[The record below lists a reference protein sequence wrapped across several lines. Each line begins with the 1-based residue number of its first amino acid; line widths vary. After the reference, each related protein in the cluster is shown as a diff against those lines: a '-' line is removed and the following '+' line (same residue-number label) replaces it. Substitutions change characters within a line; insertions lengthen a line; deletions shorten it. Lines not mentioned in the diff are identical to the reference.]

1 MKHIFTV
8 CYMVTGGID
17 IEAETSDEAIDR
29 FNSGEFAEEILN
41 SLNESEITLTE
52 VYKQDEY

>member
-29 FNSGEFAEEILN
+29 FNSGEFAEEILD
-41 SLNESEITLTE
+41 SLNESELTVTE
-52 VYKQDEY
+52 VIKN